1 MLYISPQTP
10 SFLSQPLKGRLA
22 QWQRTKSLLEQACV
36 GNPGQRLSKLDGH
49 VFDSQVDYYCL
60 FFGLVW
66 DGGRGSA
73 REEYR
78 AFFLSG
84 IE

>member
-10 SFLSQPLKGRLA
+10 SFPSQPLKGRLA

-36 GNPGQRLSKLDGH
+36 GNPGQRLSKLGGH
-49 VFDSQVDYYCL
+49 VFDSQVDYYFL
-60 FFGLVW
+60 FAGW
-66 DGGRGSA
+66 CGMERGEVLA
-73 REEYR
+73 RNIVL
-78 AFFLSG
+78 FFLSG